1 MRFPPNR
8 KTASGAPMP
17 VLVLREHGSG
27 RTIALTIDGS
37 HRLLFSAFAA
47 SAAGRAHGAFWDGML
62 GWLMRDPRF
71 EPAAVVPG
79 GCIAGE
85 DTSLVLRP
93 IRGDRGEGTVTITR
107 LGEGKV

>member
-27 RTIALTIDGS
+27 RTIALTMDGS

-47 SAAGRAHGAFWDGML
+47 TAAGRAHGAFWDAML

-71 EPAAVVPG
+71 EPASVDLPG

-85 DTSLVLRP
+85 ETSLVLHPLPGRSEE
-93 IRGDRGEGTVTITR
+93 RGVGIV
-107 LGEGKV
+107 